1 MKQCSLCGKSYIL
14 GGTRKKL
21 RGVFN
26 PTNWSRKRANLQQS
40 RLLDGKRQLLCVK
53 CIRTL
58 SRDIKEAQTEI
69 VPETPK
75 NEEAIA

>member
-1 MKQCSLCGKSYIL
+1 MKQCARCGKNYIL

-26 PTNWSRKRANLQQS
+26 PTNWTRKRANLQQS
-40 RLLDGKRQLLCVK
+40 RLLDGKRQLLCVT

-58 SRDIKEAQTEI
+58 SKDIKESQVEIQT
-69 VPETPK
+69 ETPK
-75 NEEAIA
+75 TEEATA